1 MSVDERGIRRLGV
14 LGGTFDPPH
23 VGHLIAASE
32 ALHAFELDRVM
43 FVPAGSPWQKSVHA
57 PAEDRFM
64 MTTLATTMH
73 RHFSASR
80 IEIDRKGPSYT
91 IDTLEAMAGFYTGA
105 HLFFIA
111 GADAVAELATWHRVE
126 DLAAVTEIIAV
137 TRPGFSFD
145 AMQAPSGWPVV
156 HPMEIPGIDVS
167 STTIRQRVAK
177 GEAIDF
183 LVPAAVAAYIK
194 DHGLYVGGD
203 NLDA

>member
-1 MSVDERGIRRLGV
+1 MGV
-14 LGGTFDPPH
+14 FGGTFDPPH
-23 VGHLIAASE
+23 HGHLVAASE

-64 MTTLATTMH
+64 MTTMATTMH
-73 RHFSASR
+73 QHFSASR
-80 IEIDRKGPSYT
+80 IEIDRRGPSYT
-91 IDTLEAMAGFYTGA
+91 IDTLEALSGFFA
-105 HLFFIA
+105 DAQLFFIA
-111 GADAVAELATWHRVE
+111 GADAVTELATWHRVE

-145 AMQAPSGWPVV
+145 AVGAPSGWPAV
-156 HPMEIPGIDVS
+156 HAMEIPGIDVS
-167 STTIRQRVAK
+167 STLIRQRVAK

-194 DHGLYVGGD
+194 DHGLYVGSSE
-203 NLDA
+203 LDG